1 MFNPISVW
9 RGFLARAN
17 DDRIKIYGI
26 ATIVAL
32 VCSLL
37 VSITS
42 VTLKPIQNAHRVK
55 EQQARLNAML
65 DKLPALQELAQGSGA
80 DNLETR
86 IVNLETGVFEQEID
100 ANNTDQSVT
109 IPPELDIAGLRD
121 RGKYATVYLLQSKG
135 SLRLI
140 VLPVSGVG
148 YQSEIHAMLALEADL
163 TTIAAL
169 TITDQ
174 AETPGLG
181 SRIEEPI
188 WQAQW
193 SGIKTTDETGSIV
206 VAVARGLAS
215 TPYEVDGISGATRTG
230 NGVANM
236 LRYWLGTH
244 GYGPFLTRLEQEG
257 I

>member
-1 MFNPISVW
+1 MLNPISIW
-9 RGFLARAN
+9 HNFLARSN
-17 DDRIKIYGI
+17 DDRIKIFGI
-26 ATIVAL
+26 ATLVAFA
-32 VCSLL
+32 CSVL

-42 VTLKPIQNAHRVK
+42 VTLKPIQEAHRIN
-55 EQQARLNAML
+55 EQQERLTAML
-65 DKLPALQELAQGSGA
+65 DKLPAIQKLAQGSGA
-80 DNLETR
+80 DSLETR
-86 IVNLETGVFEQEID
+86 FINLETGEFEQIID
-100 ANNTDQSVT
+100 ANNTDQIIT

-121 RGKYATVYLLQSKG
+121 RSMYATVYLLQSKG

-140 VLPVSGVG
+140 VLPVNGVG

-163 TTIAAL
+163 KTIAAL

-181 SRIEEPI
+181 ARIEDPA

-193 SGIKTTDETGSIV
+193 TGVKTTDETGTIV
-206 VAVARGLAS
+206 VAVARGQAS
-215 TPYEVDGISGATRTG
+215 TLYEVDGISGATRTG
-230 NGVANM
+230 NGIANM
-236 LRYWLGTH
+236 LRYWLGVH